1 MIAGIIVGVGGLMA
15 CVSLSL
21 SCAVVA
27 SAVDVLSVVVVV
39 ATLSELPMRPMSL
52 VPSVLLV
59 SGKLAPAQG
68 RGDKE
73 LTWSKSEPTNGEG
86 GELEEDGD
94 RSTSAIVRLS
104 ITIVATVSIDASI
117 VAVVAIVSIV
127 FVNAVVASVRE
138 IEGSGDGSVVL
149 AYVVTSD
156 NMVGGNNMTGTRV
169 GAGVGSREALDAVE
183 LFSFSSTVRSVMPIT
198 VEMLRQSTVVCSE
211 PMSVSVGIIGAGP
224 N

>member
-94 RSTSAIVRLS
+94 RSTSAMVRLS
-104 ITIVATVSIDASI
+104 ITIVATATVVTAAVVVNDELSSDGDGGGGGDDADAITGARVNAPLADNCSGAKVRRGT
-117 VAVVAIVSIV
+117 VAVIASGVS
-127 FVNAVVASVRE
+127 
-138 IEGSGDGSVVL
+138 
-149 AYVVTSD
+149 
-156 NMVGGNNMTGTRV
+156 
-169 GAGVGSREALDAVE
+169 
-183 LFSFSSTVRSVMPIT
+183 
-198 VEMLRQSTVVCSE
+198 
-211 PMSVSVGIIGAGP
+211 
-224 N
+224 